1 MITLVESWFAILM
14 VLIVVALYRKWLAR
28 TEDDTVHLSD
38 LEDKVLQHQQT
49 LAKQLA
55 RVDLTGKV
63 ITIAFVLYTVTVIG
77 RIIYLGWMD
86 SLQVK

>member
-1 MITLVESWFAILM
+1 MVTLMESWLIMLA

-38 LEDKVLQHQQT
+38 FEGRIVHHQAT
-49 LAKQLA
+49 LAKQLE
-55 RVDLTGKV
+55 RVEMAGKV
-63 ITIAFVLYTVTVIG
+63 ITIAFVLYTLTLIG

-86 SLQVK
+86 SLQMK